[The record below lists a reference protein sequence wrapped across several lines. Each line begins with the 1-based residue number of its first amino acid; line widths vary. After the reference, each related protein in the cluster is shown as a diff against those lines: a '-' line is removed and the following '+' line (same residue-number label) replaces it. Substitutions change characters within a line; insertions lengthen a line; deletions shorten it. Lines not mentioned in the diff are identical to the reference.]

1 MRNIYE
7 GHEHR
12 VCDTRCGEQQNGR
25 QWTRHEPKGRGK
37 YVIADIY
44 IESGGWRA
52 SELAIRELV
61 KWQWVT
67 NDERVVA
74 GWAHKHCI
82 KGRDDYRIWNPGE
95 MKMTWWLGS
104 KTKGQN

>member
-1 MRNIYE
+1 
-7 GHEHR
+7 
-12 VCDTRCGEQQNGR
+12 
-25 QWTRHEPKGRGK
+25 
-37 YVIADIY
+37 
-44 IESGGWRA
+44 
-52 SELAIRELV
+52 LAIRELV